1 MAGDKLGSLKIK
13 KQVFIQPRR
22 VEMFWEKRLRKMS
35 YKAIRREMY
44 WSFSRKRTQ
53 KLLSFAIEK
62 IGSFDEGYSLYENY
76 GKRFDH
82 YQKDKF
88 ENVIQ
93 GYLHKNYRLRQD
105 LFQVSGKDSWLRVT
119 PPDDLSFC
127 MLMVKTLESNSIFA
141 NKAYEKAK
149 ELVFSNE
156 KIGFWDLYELYSVR
170 KNKALWKRVWKEL
183 NREDN
188 LWLGGIEKVLKQ
200 TGKKDVLNLW
210 ISKKADNINTWNTIL
225 RACPKRLRKLAC
237 KELAAYYLK
246 LADDP
251 EIYKRESL

>member
-1 MAGDKLGSLKIK
+1 
-13 KQVFIQPRR
+13 
-22 VEMFWEKRLRKMS
+22 MFELNTKRLWKMS
-35 YKAIRREMY
+35 YQGIMRKIS
-44 WSFSRKRTQ
+44 WSFRSKRIKQ
-53 KLLSFAIEK
+53 LLRFAIEK
-62 IGSFDEGYSLYENY
+62 IEYFDDGVYLYKHYNGYFDPGQEAKFNIVM
-76 GKRFDH
+76 KRLVKGNHELRRELFD
-82 YQKDKF
+82 
-88 ENVIQ
+88 
-93 GYLHKNYRLRQD
+93 LTQD
-105 LFQVSGKDSWLRVT
+105 IGWLRIA
-119 PPDDLSFC
+119 PPDNLSFC
-127 MLMVKTLESNSIFA
+127 MLMIQRLSNDSKA
-141 NKAYEKAK
+141 ARDAYEKAK
-149 ELVFSNE
+149 GLVFSGE

-188 LWLGGIEKVLKQ
+188 LWLGGIEKILKQ
-200 TGKKDVLNLW
+200 TGKKDVLSLW